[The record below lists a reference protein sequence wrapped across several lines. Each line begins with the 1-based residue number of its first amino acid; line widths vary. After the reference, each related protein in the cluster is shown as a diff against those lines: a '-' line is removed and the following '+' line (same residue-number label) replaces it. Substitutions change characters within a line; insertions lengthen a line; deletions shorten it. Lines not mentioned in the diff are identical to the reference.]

1 MDVHRKDNNFQNKD
15 NNFKT
20 KGNICMWIEKLRE
33 AKANSGMSMKQISDA
48 SGVTEK
54 TLTRIF
60 AGGASMPRFG
70 TLGDIAVALGTSLE
84 EIFSESNARVA
95 SGDLIDVQGDV
106 ERLKAE
112 IDLLKAENAMLKDKV
127 GNLTAENDILRM
139 KLEHKEEII
148 SLHNYYNSLINK

>member
-1 MDVHRKDNNFQNKD
+1 
-15 NNFKT
+15 
-20 KGNICMWIEKLRE
+20 MWLVKLKE
-33 AKANSGMSMKQISDA
+33 AKEKSGMTIKQLSDS

-70 TLGDIAVALGTSLE
+70 TLGDIASALGTSLE
-84 EIFSESNARVA
+84 EIFAESNAMVA
-95 SGDLIDVQGDV
+95 SGDLIELQ
-106 ERLKAE
+106 AE
-112 IDLLKAENAMLKDKV
+112 AECLNAENNMLKAENAMLKDKV

-148 SLHNYYNSLINK
+148 SLHNYYKSLINGSPK

>member
-1 MDVHRKDNNFQNKD
+1 MERTIISAKKDNNFQ
-15 NNFKT
+15 T
-20 KGNICMWIEKLRE
+20 KGKISMWLEKLKE
-33 AKANSGMSMKQISDA
+33 AKEKSGMSMKQIADI

-70 TLGDIAVALGTSLE
+70 TLGDIASALDTSLE
-84 EIFSESNARVA
+84 EIFAESNARVA
-95 SGDLIDVQGDV
+95 SSESFAVQGEVDM
-106 ERLKAE
+106 LKAE
-112 IDLLKAENAMLKDKV
+112 NDLLKAENAMLKDKV

-148 SLHNYYNSLINK
+148 ALHNYYNSLSR

>member
-1 MDVHRKDNNFQNKD
+1 
-15 NNFKT
+15 
-20 KGNICMWIEKLRE
+20 MWLEKLKE
-33 AKANSGMSMKQISDA
+33 AKNKSGMSIKQISDA

-70 TLGDIAVALGTSLE
+70 TLGDIAIALGTSLE

-95 SGDLIDVQGDV
+95 SNDLIEMKADAEQ
-106 ERLKAE
+106 LTAE
-112 IDLLKAENAMLKDKV
+112 IGMLTAEIAVLKDKV
-127 GNLTAENDILRM
+127 ANLTAENDLLRL

-148 SLHNYYNSLINK
+148 ALHNYYKSLLNGSPKV